1 MSPAAPSDGRVAA
14 AARCVSTRLAS
25 AADLP
30 RAAALFDAY
39 RQFYDQP
46 ADPTRALAF
55 LSERLARH
63 EAILLLA
70 EDGQGR
76 AVGLCQLYPSFCSVI
91 AGPILVLYDLY
102 VAPEAR
108 GAGVGRALMQ
118 AAHAEARQRGAWR
131 MDLSTARDNLRAQ
144 TLYESE
150 GWVRD
155 EVFLVYNKL
164 VTNA

>member
-1 MSPAAPSDGRVAA
+1 MSPAGPTDGGVAA
-14 AARCVSTRLAS
+14 ATPGVSTRLAS

-30 RAAALFDAY
+30 AAAALFDAY

-46 ADPTRALAF
+46 ADPARALAF

-63 EAILLLA
+63 EAVLLLA

-76 AVGLCQLYPSFCSVI
+76 AVGLCQLYPSFCSVL

-118 AAHAEARQRGAWR
+118 AAQAEARQRGAWR

-144 TLYESE
+144 VLYESE

-155 EVFLVYNKL
+155 EVFFVYNKAL
-164 VTNA
+164 PTA